1 MLELDC
7 GLAFDPARSR
17 EFCASLP
24 PAPAI
29 VRIEPRAEFSNSR
42 AYLIRTGDLRRRME
56 RLLGPRDAKDPTA
69 AKRLDLRGIAGGIRY
84 RIAGSPFELAFVHW
98 QQARALDAENYR
110 ARLRMRSPALIKMTV
125 ANAYPRCLVT
135 RSIRATENGKP
146 SGGLYF
152 GPMQSRRAA
161 ETFASEFLN
170 LFRIRRCQIKI
181 RRDPSFPGCIYS
193 EMKMCLAPCFAGCTD
208 EEYARES
215 SRVEDFLLTSGES
228 LRAEVESEREAASS
242 AEEFEKAAALHKRLD
257 KISDVLR
264 GLPEIARPID
274 QLDAVVMQRGAAPNS
289 IAIFAVR
296 GGWIEEPFLLRFE
309 QTADPRSAE
318 EMLRDRL
325 AANDDEHDETNHSS
339 SDEAPAQTARDN
351 AGATEVERGNKD
363 RGPIADH
370 LALLARWFYSKPRAG
385 EIFFREKDW
394 PYRRLIRA
402 CARLL
407 QGGA

>member
-1 MLELDC
+1 
-7 GLAFDPARSR
+7 RSR

-24 PAPAI
+24 AAPAI

-56 RLLGPRDAKDPTA
+56 RLLGPRDASDPAA

-84 RIAGSPFELAFVHW
+84 RLAGSPFELAFLHW
-98 QQARALDAENYR
+98 QQARASDPENYR

-135 RSIRATENGKP
+135 RSIRAAESGRP
-146 SGGLYF
+146 VGGLYF

-161 ETFASEFLN
+161 ESFASEFLN
-170 LFRIRRCQIKI
+170 LFKIRRCQIKI
-181 RRDPSFPGCIYS
+181 RRDPAFPGCIYS

-215 SRVEDFLLTSGES
+215 ARVQNFLESCGES
-228 LRAEVESEREAASS
+228 LRAEVEGEREAASS

-289 IAIFAVR
+289 IAVFSVR

-318 EMLRDRL
+318 EILRDRL
-325 AANDDEHDETNHSS
+325 GS
-339 SDEAPAQTARDN
+339 SDNSAALSANVAASDAENLAADKKGARDL
-351 AGATEVERGNKD
+351 ERRNESC
-363 RGPIADH
+363 GPIADH
-370 LALLARWFYSKPRAG
+370 LALLARWFYSKPRSG

-407 QGGA
+407 QEGA

>member
-7 GLAFDPARSR
+7 GLAFDPASSR

-24 PAPAI
+24 AAPAI

-56 RLLGPRDAKDPTA
+56 RLLGPRDANDPAA
-69 AKRLDLRGIAGGIRY
+69 AKRLDLRGIARGIRY
-84 RIAGSPFELAFVHW
+84 RLAGSPFELAFVHW
-98 QQARALDAENYR
+98 QQARALDPENYR

-135 RSIRATENGKP
+135 RRVR
-146 SGGLYF
+146 SGEDGEPLGGIYF

-161 ETFASEFLN
+161 EGFASEFLN
-170 LFRIRRCQIKI
+170 LFKIRRCQIKI

-193 EMKMCLAPCFAGCTD
+193 EMKMCMAPCFAGCTD

-215 SRVEDFLLTSGES
+215 SRVRNFLLTCGES
-228 LRAEVESEREAASS
+228 LRAEVETEREAASS
-242 AEEFEKAAALHKRLD
+242 AEEFEKASALHKRLE
-257 KISDVLR
+257 KIGDVLR

-274 QLDAVVMQRGAAPNS
+274 RLDAVVMQRGAEPNS
-289 IAIFAVR
+289 VAVFAAR
-296 GGWIEEPFLLRFE
+296 GGWIAEPFLLRFSE
-309 QTADPRSAE
+309 TADPRSAE
-318 EMLRDRL
+318 EVLRERL
-325 AANDDEHDETNHSS
+325 IAMDSAAEGDSS
-339 SDEAPAQTARDN
+339 PGVSSTA
-351 AGATEVERGNKD
+351 E

-370 LALLARWFYSKPRAG
+370 LALLGRWFYSKPRAG

-394 PYRRLIRA
+394 PYRRAIRA
-402 CARLL
+402 CGRIV
-407 QGGA
+407 QGGN